1 MGHVPT
7 LPTSLADRREAKG
20 GCKCRGEQSPGPAG
34 EPPADR
40 GRTGR
45 EESLA
50 GPCALLLTM
59 DDVPGLPS
67 LPTPEQLASEALDAV
82 APGQALTLALM
93 SYAQRLA
100 VVEDKAAQLP
110 EALARLDQLEAQIGP
125 DRGRGS
131 PRRARR

>member
-1 MGHVPT
+1 
-7 LPTSLADRREAKG
+7 
-20 GCKCRGEQSPGPAG
+20 
-34 EPPADR
+34 
-40 GRTGR
+40 
-45 EESLA
+45 
-50 GPCALLLTM
+50 M